1 MITVSNGID
10 TFSITKGAFPVYKTM
25 GFRVV
30 DEHEADEHEAD
41 EHTAEVPVD
50 DDSLNIVDESDIS
63 DEDAAFLNAIVEK
76 PISQWSSIEVK
87 KYANLNGIDIS
98 RAKNLKEGKAIV
110 KRHFDEVAKSN
121 M

>member
-30 DEHEADEHEAD
+30 GEPVDGEPVDEHI
-41 EHTAEVPVD
+41 AEVPT

-98 RAKNLKEGKAIV
+98 RAKNLKEGKSII

>member
-30 DEHEADEHEAD
+30 DEHEADEH
-41 EHTAEVPVD
+41 TAEVPVD

-63 DEDAAFLNAIVEK
+63 DEDAAFLSAIVEK
-76 PISQWSSIEVK
+76 PLSQWSSVEVK
-87 KYANLNGIDIS
+87 KYAGLNGLDIS
-98 RAKNLKEGKAIV
+98 HAKNLKEGKAII
-110 KRHFDEVAKSN
+110 KRHFDNIAKESI
-121 M
+121 

>member
-30 DEHEADEHEAD
+30 DEHKVDEQI
-41 EHTAEVPVD
+41 AELPDVK

-63 DEDAAFLNAIVEK
+63 DEDAAFLDAIVEK

-87 KYANLNGIDIS
+87 KYANLNDIDIS
-98 RAKNLKEGKAIV
+98 RAKNLKEGKAII
-110 KRHFDEVAKSN
+110 KKHFDEVAKGN

>member
-10 TFSITKGAFPVYKTM
+10 TFSITKGAFAVYKTM

-30 DEHEADEHEAD
+30 DEHEADEHI
-41 EHTAEVPVD
+41 AEVPA

-87 KYANLNGIDIS
+87 KYANLNDIDIS

-110 KRHFDEVAKSN
+110 KRYFDEVAKSN

>member
-25 GFRVV
+25 GF
-30 DEHEADEHEAD
+30 
-41 EHTAEVPVD
+41 
-50 DDSLNIVDESDIS
+50 
-63 DEDAAFLNAIVEK
+63 K

>member
-30 DEHEADEHEAD
+30 DEHEAA

>member
-30 DEHEADEHEAD
+30 DEHEADEHI
-41 EHTAEVPVD
+41 AEVHV

-98 RAKNLKEGKAIV
+98 RAKNLKEGKSIV

>member
-30 DEHEADEHEAD
+30 DEPID

>member
-10 TFSITKGAFPVYKTM
+10 TFSITKGAFHVYKTM

-30 DEHEADEHEAD
+30 DEHEADEHI
-41 EHTAEVPVD
+41 AEVPVD
-50 DDSLNIVDESDIS
+50 DDSLNIIDESDIS

>member
-30 DEHEADEHEAD
+30 DEHEAD

-87 KYANLNGIDIS
+87 KYANINGIDIS
-98 RAKNLKEGKAIV
+98 RAKNLKEGKSIV

>member
-10 TFSITKGAFPVYKTM
+10 TFSITKGAFPVYETM
-25 GFRVV
+25 GFKVV
-30 DEHEADEHEAD
+30 DEHEADEHI
-41 EHTAEVPVD
+41 AEVPDVD
-50 DDSLNIVDESDIS
+50 DDSLNLNIVDESGIS

-87 KYANLNGIDIS
+87 KYANLNDIDIS
-98 RAKNLKEGKAIV
+98 RAKNLKEGKAII
-110 KRHFDEVAKSN
+110 KKHFDEVAKSN